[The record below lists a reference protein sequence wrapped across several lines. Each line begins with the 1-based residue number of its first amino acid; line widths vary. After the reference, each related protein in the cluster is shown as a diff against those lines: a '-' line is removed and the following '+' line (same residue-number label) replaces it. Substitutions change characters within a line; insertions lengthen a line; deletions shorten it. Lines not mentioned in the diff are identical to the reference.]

1 MVQTQA
7 IALDR
12 FFYNERTREDI
23 IPDLLP
29 ENDQIP
35 YEGAVVAQRPRSR
48 AFELGYVKGI
58 NWATG
63 KYAVLHEDGD
73 TIYHTL
79 DELRLF
85 NKSIVCGK

>member
-1 MVQTQA
+1 MK
-7 IALDR
+7 
-12 FFYNERTREDI
+12 
-23 IPDLLP
+23 
-29 ENDQIP
+29 
-35 YEGAVVAQRPRSR
+35 S
-48 AFELGYVKGI
+48 I

-85 NKSIVCGK
+85 NKSFVCGKIISKWIKLITNFIKFSTAFVDQNITKTTEFCLEGKPELN